1 MTTSGTINFN
11 LDIADI
17 IEEAISQIGG
27 EVTLGDDPREARRSL
42 DLLLREWQNR
52 GYSLWKTDLNTI
64 SLTQGFDSFSMPSNV
79 IDVLIATIRQNNN
92 DIELTRLTMEEYE
105 KVPNKSSTGKPTQY
119 AIQSTTAD
127 GPTIYFW
134 PVPDQTNEYTVR
146 YRYFGYTQDNSASRY
161 NADVPTHMLPALT
174 AGLAFKMSLK
184 RPGIP
189 ESRIAL
195 LKGIYDQIF
204 DEAFTSDRERE
215 SLFIKPFFRV

>member
-1 MTTSGTINFN
+1 MATSGTVNFN

-64 SLTQGFDSFSMPSNV
+64 GLTDGQDSFSMPSNV
-79 IDVLIATIRQNNN
+79 IDVLIATIRQNDN
-92 DIELTRLTMEEYE
+92 DIELTRITMEEYE
-105 KVPNKSSTGKPTQY
+105 KVPNKFSEGKPTQY
-119 AIQSTTAD
+119 AIQSTTSD
-127 GPTIYFW
+127 GPTMYLW
-134 PVPDQTNEYTVR
+134 PVPDSSTEYQIR

-195 LKGIYDQIF
+195 LKSIYDQIF

-215 SLFIKPFFRV
+215 SLFVKPFFRV